1 MKLLA
6 VDEHIVDKL
15 TDLVNITSADAPG
28 HAKLIE
34 DAITIPSVGEIKEW
48 FNNTRLLITK
58 VLTFNDGEEVCV
70 FGRCVH

>member
-15 TDLVNITSADAPG
+15 IDLASITPNDAPG

-34 DAITIPSVGEIKEW
+34 DAQCIPSVGQIKEW
-48 FNNTRLLITK
+48 FNNTKLLITK
-58 VLTFNDGEEVCV
+58 VLMFNNGDEVCV
-70 FGRCVH
+70 FGKCIH